1 MEVLKLINSV
11 PVSKGVDI
19 VDIINKLKEEY
30 ERSQLILQ
38 NYQLPIIIKEDFQ
51 YLPTLKSLL
60 GQYLKQIKN
69 SVLVDQE
76 TKMKTENNIEDILK
90 AIEVYY
96 DANIYEARKI
106 IYNMLSRYK
115 DDDYIISN
123 LDDSPALR
131 GVTRLS
137 TNSYFDQV
145 AAAPLSFFR
154 ARVGNEDFSRKD
166 FLHIPFNKRGLVSTQ
181 RFSIAGVPCMYFG
194 ATSYVCWLELKKPRY
209 DEFHISSYTLP
220 KELRVLNLAITQG
233 IVSGFTMGNE
243 HKEYAMS
250 MIELFPLVMAT
261 SFKVIDGE
269 RVFKSEYIVSQLIMQ
284 CLTELGVEGVAYI
297 SKQIEHND
305 LSIQLGNENFPTCVN
320 LAIPMKNNKNDQYSE
335 LAKKI
340 PLTEPI
346 KMDECISL
354 IQNASFNKQVVAY
367 PNLFDSQLT
376 QNGVRRDY
384 KKLEFSE
391 IDDFLVNQKHVS
403 YNNL

>member
-1 MEVLKLINSV
+1 M
-11 PVSKGVDI
+11 DI
-19 VDIINKLKEEY
+19 KDILKEAY
-30 ERSQLILQ
+30 ERCQLLLQ
-38 NYQLPIIIKEDFQ
+38 NYQLPIIINEDFE
-51 YLPTLKSLL
+51 YITTLKFVLN
-60 GQYLKQIKN
+60 QYLKEIKN
-69 SVLVDQE
+69 SLLVNQE
-76 TKMKTENNIEDILK
+76 TKLRTENNIKDILN

-96 DANIYEARKI
+96 DANIYQAREI
-106 IYNMLSRYK
+106 IYNMLNRYK
-115 DDDYIISN
+115 ENDYIISS

-131 GVTRLS
+131 GATRLS
-137 TNSYFDQV
+137 TNSYFNLV

-154 ARVGNEDFSRKD
+154 ARVSNRDFSRKD
-166 FLHIPFNKRGLVSTQ
+166 FLHIPFNKRGLISTQ

-194 ATSYVCWLELKKPRY
+194 ATSYVCWLELSKPGY

-220 KELRVLNLAITQG
+220 KELKVLNLAITQG

-261 SFKVIDGE
+261 SFKVIEGD

-284 CLTELGVEGVAYI
+284 CLTELGVDGVAYI

-305 LSIQLGNENFPTCVN
+305 LSVQLGNENFPTCVN
-320 LAIPMKNNKNDQYSE
+320 LAIPMKNNKNGQYSE

-346 KMDECISL
+346 KMEACISL
-354 IQNASFNKQVVAY
+354 TQNAPINKQVVAY
-367 PNLFDSQLT
+367 ANLFDSQLT
-376 QNGVRRDY
+376 QNGERRDY
-384 KKLEFSE
+384 KTLEFSE
-391 IDDFLVNQKHVS
+391 IDDYLINQKHVP

>member
-1 MEVLKLINSV
+1 M
-11 PVSKGVDI
+11 DI
-19 VDIINKLKEEY
+19 KNKLKEEY
-30 ERSQLILQ
+30 ERSFLILQ
-38 NYQLPIIIKEDFQ
+38 NYQLPIIIREEFQ
-51 YLPTLKSLL
+51 YFPTLKALL

-69 SVLVDQE
+69 SFLIDQE
-76 TKMKTENNIEDILK
+76 TKMKTEDNIEDILK

-131 GVTRLS
+131 GVTRFS
-137 TNSYFDQV
+137 TNSYFDQI

-154 ARVGNEDFSRKD
+154 ARVSKKEFSRKD

-194 ATSYVCWLELKKPRY
+194 ATSYVCWLELNKPRY
-209 DEFHISSYTLP
+209 DELHISSYTLP

-261 SFKVIDGE
+261 SFKVIEGD

-346 KMDECISL
+346 KIDKCISL
-354 IQNASFNKQVVAY
+354 IQNTSFNKQVVAY

-376 QNGVRRDY
+376 QSGVRRDY
-384 KKLEFSE
+384 KTLEFSE

>member
-1 MEVLKLINSV
+1 M
-11 PVSKGVDI
+11 DI
-19 VDIINKLKEEY
+19 KNKLKEEY
-30 ERSQLILQ
+30 ERSFLILQ
-38 NYQLPIIIKEDFQ
+38 NYQLPIIIREDFQ
-51 YLPTLKSLL
+51 YFPTLKALL

-69 SVLVDQE
+69 SFLIDQE
-76 TKMKTENNIEDILK
+76 TKMKTEDNIEDILK

-131 GVTRLS
+131 GVTRFS
-137 TNSYFDQV
+137 TNSYFDQI

-154 ARVGNEDFSRKD
+154 ARVSKKEFSRKD

-194 ATSYVCWLELKKPRY
+194 ATSYVCWLELNKPRY
-209 DEFHISSYTLP
+209 DELHISSYTLP

-261 SFKVIDGE
+261 SFKVIEGD

-346 KMDECISL
+346 KIDKCISL
-354 IQNASFNKQVVAY
+354 IQNTSFNKQVVAY

-376 QNGVRRDY
+376 QSGVRRDY
-384 KKLEFSE
+384 KTLEFSE

>member
-1 MEVLKLINSV
+1 M
-11 PVSKGVDI
+11 VDI
-19 VDIINKLKEEY
+19 KNKLKEEY
-30 ERSQLILQ
+30 ERSFLILQ
-38 NYQLPIIIKEDFQ
+38 NYQLPIIIREDFQ
-51 YLPTLKSLL
+51 YFPTLKALL

-69 SVLVDQE
+69 SFLIDQE
-76 TKMKTENNIEDILK
+76 TKMKTEDNIEDILK

-131 GVTRLS
+131 GVTRFS
-137 TNSYFDQV
+137 TNSYFDQI

-154 ARVGNEDFSRKD
+154 ARVSKKEFSRKD

-194 ATSYVCWLELKKPRY
+194 ATSYVCWLELNKPRY
-209 DEFHISSYTLP
+209 DELHISSYTLP

-261 SFKVIDGE
+261 SFKVIEGD

-346 KMDECISL
+346 KIDKCISL
-354 IQNASFNKQVVAY
+354 IQNTSFNKQVVAY

-376 QNGVRRDY
+376 QSGVRRDY
-384 KKLEFSE
+384 KTLEFSE

>member
-1 MEVLKLINSV
+1 M
-11 PVSKGVDI
+11 VDI
-19 VDIINKLKEEY
+19 KNKLKEEY
-30 ERSQLILQ
+30 ERSFLILQ
-38 NYQLPIIIKEDFQ
+38 NYQLPIIIREDFQ
-51 YLPTLKSLL
+51 YLPTLKALL

-69 SVLVDQE
+69 SFLIDQE
-76 TKMKTENNIEDILK
+76 TKMKTEDNIEDILK

-106 IYNMLSRYK
+106 IYNMLIRYK

-131 GVTRLS
+131 GVTRFS
-137 TNSYFDQV
+137 TNSYFDQI

-154 ARVGNEDFSRKD
+154 ARVSKKEFSRKD

-194 ATSYVCWLELKKPRY
+194 ATSYVCWLELNKPRY
-209 DEFHISSYTLP
+209 DELHISSYTLP

-261 SFKVIDGE
+261 SFKVIEGD

-346 KMDECISL
+346 KMDKCISL
-354 IQNASFNKQVVAY
+354 IQNTSFNKQVVAY

-384 KKLEFSE
+384 KTLEFSE

>member
-1 MEVLKLINSV
+1 M
-11 PVSKGVDI
+11 DI
-19 VDIINKLKEEY
+19 KNKLKEEY
-30 ERSQLILQ
+30 ERSFLILQ
-38 NYQLPIIIKEDFQ
+38 NYQLPIIIREDFQ
-51 YLPTLKSLL
+51 YLPTLKALL

-69 SVLVDQE
+69 SFLIDQE
-76 TKMKTENNIEDILK
+76 TKMKTEDNIEDILK

-131 GVTRLS
+131 GVTRFS
-137 TNSYFDQV
+137 TNSYFDQI

-154 ARVGNEDFSRKD
+154 ARVSKKEFSRKD

-194 ATSYVCWLELKKPRY
+194 ATSYVCWLELNKPRY
-209 DEFHISSYTLP
+209 DELHISSYTLP

-261 SFKVIDGE
+261 SFKVIEGD

-346 KMDECISL
+346 KIDKCISL
-354 IQNASFNKQVVAY
+354 IQNTSFNKQVVAY

-376 QNGVRRDY
+376 QSGVRRDY
-384 KKLEFSE
+384 KTLEFSE

>member
-1 MEVLKLINSV
+1 M
-11 PVSKGVDI
+11 VDI
-19 VDIINKLKEEY
+19 KNKLKEEY
-30 ERSQLILQ
+30 ERSFLILQ
-38 NYQLPIIIKEDFQ
+38 NYQLPIIIREDFQ
-51 YLPTLKSLL
+51 YLPTLKALL

-69 SVLVDQE
+69 SFLIDQE
-76 TKMKTENNIEDILK
+76 TKMKTEDNIEDILK

-131 GVTRLS
+131 GVTRFS
-137 TNSYFDQV
+137 TNSYFDQI

-154 ARVGNEDFSRKD
+154 ARVSKKEFSRKD

-194 ATSYVCWLELKKPRY
+194 ATSYVCWLELNKPRY
-209 DEFHISSYTLP
+209 DELHISSYTLP

-261 SFKVIDGE
+261 SFKVIEGD

-346 KMDECISL
+346 KIDKCISL
-354 IQNASFNKQVVAY
+354 IQNTSFNKQVVAY

-376 QNGVRRDY
+376 QSGVRRDY
-384 KKLEFSE
+384 KTLEFSE

>member
-1 MEVLKLINSV
+1 MVVLKLINSGL
-11 PVSKGVDI
+11 VSKGVDI

-38 NYQLPIIIKEDFQ
+38 NYHLPIIIKEDFQ

-60 GQYLKQIKN
+60 DQYLKQIKN
-69 SVLVDQE
+69 SFLVDQE
-76 TKMKTENNIEDILK
+76 TKIKTENNIEDILK

-115 DDDYIISN
+115 DDDYIISK

-131 GVTRLS
+131 GVTRFS
-137 TNSYFDQV
+137 TNSYFDHI
-145 AAAPLSFFR
+145 ATAPLSFFR
-154 ARVGNEDFSRKD
+154 ARVSNEDFSRKD

-194 ATSYVCWLELKKPRY
+194 ATSYVCWLELRKPRY

-233 IVSGFTMGNE
+233 IISGFTMGNE

-384 KKLEFSE
+384 KTLEFSE
-391 IDDFLVNQKHVS
+391 IDDCLVNQKHVS